1 MTKQTPADLRP
12 SPSPWLSPGN
22 WWKVYLA
29 GWLPIGIS
37 YLLILGLF
45 ANVSA
50 FTLVATWL
58 ANVLFPSIAGMGV
71 AWLIFNIFVRLSVRG
86 QMAIH
91 TVGAVVFATLWAMAA
106 FRLLQLSSGLL
117 RGDWSVTN
125 WSSAAL
131 AWQLF
136 QGLAIYFTIVSA
148 SYAYW
153 ALRKLSEATEQVP
166 SQPAQTGQR
175 VYAKT
180 ADGLTPLNEE
190 DISLART
197 MDGLTFLF
205 VGQRKLDSRMTLS
218 ELEDALP
225 SDNFLRVHRSAIVN
239 LDHIQSIEQA
249 GNGRKTIHLKNSV
262 SLETSRAGAS
272 ALKTRLALV

>member
-12 SPSPWLSPGN
+12 SPSAWLSPGN

-58 ANVLFPSIAGMGV
+58 ANVLFPSVAGMGV
-71 AWLIFNIFVRLSVRG
+71 AWLIFNIFVRLSVRA

-153 ALRKLSEATEQVP
+153 ALRKLNEATEQVP
-166 SQPAQTGQR
+166 SEPAQTGQR

-180 ADGLTPLNEE
+180 ADGLMPLNEE

-197 MDGLTFLF
+197 IDGLTFLF

-218 ELEDALP
+218 ELEHALP
-225 SDNFLRVHRSAIVN
+225 SDSFLRVHRSAIVN
-239 LDHIQSIEQA
+239 LDHIQSIEPA